1 MKGITKAA
9 KQANGRSQACTTCP
23 LNRNKGV
30 CLPEV
35 QRVCSDAF
43 IEGFKKGVRWLKQK
57 EKEVQNDCNTEY
69 TRSL

>member
-23 LNRNKGV
+23 LNRSRGV
-30 CLPEV
+30 CLPEI

-43 IEGFKKGVRWLKQK
+43 IEGFKKGVKWLQKQQ
-57 EKEVQNDCNTEY
+57 EKDN
-69 TRSL
+69 